1 MKFRTCAR
9 RCKSTWVL
17 AYASAGWSCQ
27 RQRKWKSTPPRPRSK
42 SSHHRKRLPAI
53 RFFRAAGWSCLSS
66 ETRHS
71 NVLTHHRALG
81 SGRKRAIRRA
91 SGYGLADWLLSPT
104 HLGGLERPRLEP
116 RELHQVRRMEAWRKD
131 GPLPQRRR
139 ILGDVSRGR
148 ETGARNAHGF
158 RRLAFEQ
165 KRARHPGQG
174 HQVALRRDRG
184 AAQPGLEGHLGV
196 NLLGNVAQL
205 LHGKNTLLRGVAEQ
219 IQRPRSGHEL
229 DVRER
234 LHVRDQSLEILEGF
248 LALFRSLHR
257 RELPLLARRVQAAGE
272 VHGVPELPV
281 DKFTRVKIQA
291 DDSAFGSRAHARIEL
306 LKFRLGVVEIR
317 PVIARPELGPFLGVE
332 DVEQAS
338 VPEGLALEPDVR
350 GLVEIDLD
358 APVLERA
365 VRLRRPRIAGLAVA
379 GGRRP
384 ENAAQVIV
392 TRAVP

>member
-139 ILGDVSRGR
+139 ILGDISRGR

-184 AAQPGLEGHLGV
+184 AAQPDLAWNLSPRFEESAHVKRRTRELAPRYGDLRLEFRRGRAGAVRRAFEQNGLGRFPADHAGHEFVQQRKNLAGRQRVVLPGLEGHLGV

-205 LHGKNTLLRGVAEQ
+205 LHGKNTL
-219 IQRPRSGHEL
+219 RSEEHTSEL
-229 DVRER
+229 
-234 LHVRDQSLEILEGF
+234 QS
-248 LALFRSLHR
+248 
-257 RELPLLARRVQAAGE
+257 
-272 VHGVPELPV
+272 
-281 DKFTRVKIQA
+281 
-291 DDSAFGSRAHARIEL
+291 
-306 LKFRLGVVEIR
+306 
-317 PVIARPELGPFLGVE
+317 
-332 DVEQAS
+332 
-338 VPEGLALEPDVR
+338 
-350 GLVEIDLD
+350 
-358 APVLERA
+358 
-365 VRLRRPRIAGLAVA
+365 
-379 GGRRP
+379 
-384 ENAAQVIV
+384 
-392 TRAVP
+392 